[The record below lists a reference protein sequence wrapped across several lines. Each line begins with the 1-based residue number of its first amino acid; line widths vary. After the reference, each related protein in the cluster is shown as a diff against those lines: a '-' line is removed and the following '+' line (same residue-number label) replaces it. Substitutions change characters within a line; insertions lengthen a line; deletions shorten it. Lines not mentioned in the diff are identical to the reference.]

1 MTGNKTW
8 TRGKISNKFSFY
20 IIDEIKWQSN
30 TGQSVLK
37 SKGFYR
43 TGGHFTGIV
52 RHSDG
57 ISFSLGYY
65 KEYSY
70 HEDFELT
77 HGSEKTFDISVKPK
91 SRIMLKLLAT
101 FLSSWFL
108 FAPALSEKKIEMWN
122 TNVCRQQYRGVMIHF
137 FHKRYVSRYLI
148 CITIRITV
156 RFIGN
161 CNYSLKSML
170 VDMGAAM
177 FFFIWGRL
185 RTSRNYKYL
194 IFD

>member
-1 MTGNKTW
+1 
-8 TRGKISNKFSFY
+8 
-20 IIDEIKWQSN
+20 
-30 TGQSVLK
+30 
-37 SKGFYR
+37 
-43 TGGHFTGIV
+43 
-52 RHSDG
+52 
-57 ISFSLGYY
+57 
-65 KEYSY
+65 
-70 HEDFELT
+70 
-77 HGSEKTFDISVKPK
+77 
-91 SRIMLKLLAT
+91 MLKLLAT

-170 VDMGAAM
+170 VDMPC
-177 FFFIWGRL
+177 FFLYEVAYVLAEIINIW
-185 RTSRNYKYL
+185 YL
-194 IFD
+194 IN